1 MRKVFLILTMV
12 LAATAV
18 RSQEV
23 LDQIVAVVDDKIIL
37 QSELMQ
43 FTYSFA
49 IQAGINPENEPD
61 KLEAL
66 RAETLTNM
74 INNKV
79 MLVQARLDSIE
90 VSDKDV
96 ESYLD
101 QQIQQM
107 IARLGSEKRVE
118 EYFGEPIRQVRR
130 EFREEIKERL
140 LVERLRET
148 KSREIKISR
157 REVEDFYKA
166 HKDSLPTL
174 RESVRLRHILFKVE
188 PTEMAIAQA
197 KEKAASILGRLR
209 AGEDFAELAKQY
221 SEDPGTAS
229 RGGDLGSTK
238 RLTLVPEFEEVAF
251 LLEPGQISD
260 LVRTQFGFHII
271 QLLEKAGEKIHTRH
285 ILIKLDTAPED
296 EKRKVEE
303 IKKIRQQIIEGEL
316 TFAEA
321 VQKYSKDES
330 TLDRDGDL
338 GLFEIDQLQ
347 SDELKRV
354 VSAMKVG
361 EITEPLKITEFGY
374 QLIRIEDRQQE
385 RKMDIRKDW
394 EQIEGWALNLK
405 QQNEIQKWL
414 DRIRQDVYIE
424 IKS

>member
-1 MRKVFLILTMV
+1 MV